1 LDEFFEVLTWRQLGL
16 HDKPIIL
23 MNTAGY
29 WDRLTDLLHHVVT
42 DGFADDSLLGFVET
56 ADTPADILA
65 RLNTYRAA

>member
-1 LDEFFEVLTWRQLGL
+1 
-16 HDKPIIL
+16 

-42 DGFADDSLLGFVET
+42 DGFADASLLGFVET